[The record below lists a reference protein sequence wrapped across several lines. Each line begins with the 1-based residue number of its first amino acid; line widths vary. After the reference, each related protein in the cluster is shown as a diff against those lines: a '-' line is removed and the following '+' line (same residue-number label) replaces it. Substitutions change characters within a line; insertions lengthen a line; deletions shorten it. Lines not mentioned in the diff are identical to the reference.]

1 MSVSYTKKT
10 RLLMVMIGS
19 LLFLS
24 YPLMAQAT
32 EEKTVHSQASEE
44 ENKHDLTPEKAGE
57 LALEQNIDLKKF
69 RLELDTADI
78 NANQAIYN
86 SVKMKESNISSLG
99 EAQQKYVQTAKAEA
113 ARNIHKYMLQ
123 AMEDKTKLG
132 AEKAFYELWHA
143 KQDLQLQEQ
152 SLTRAQ
158 KQVDTANTLFTA
170 GIKAKNDVLQA
181 ETGLAQAK
189 ANHEAARNQVHLST
203 LSLNQFLAED
213 LTKEWELSIPEGD
226 IRDKEII
233 PLEEAKRLAVV
244 QRAEILKSDEEVKAA
259 KKNVDTI
266 EKYSILSSFQGQLAK
281 NELETAE
288 MNKEQIKNDIL
299 LEVTRNYEAL
309 TSAKQGIEALDKA
322 REASKENYR
331 LTQLRYENGLATT
344 LDVMTA
350 EEELAKRANEY
361 ETALHNYQ
369 LAYLNYKNS
378 MGRPVS

>member
-1 MSVSYTKKT
+1 MSVSNIKKT
-10 RLLMVMIGS
+10 RLLIVMMGS
-19 LLFLS
+19 LLLLGN
-24 YPLMAQAT
+24 PLLAQAT
-32 EEKTVHSQASEE
+32 EEKAVHSQASEK
-44 ENKHDLTPEKAGE
+44 ENKHELTPEKAGE

-78 NANQAIYN
+78 NANQAVYN

-143 KQDLQLQEQ
+143 KQDLQVKEQ

-158 KQVDTANTLFTA
+158 KQVDTANALFTA

-189 ANHEAARNQVHLST
+189 ANYEEARNQVHLST

-213 LTKEWELSIPEGD
+213 LTKEWELSIPEED
-226 IRDKEII
+226 IRGKEII

-244 QRAEILKSDEEVKAA
+244 QRAEILKSDEEIKAA

-344 LDVMTA
+344 LDVMSA
-350 EEELAKRANEY
+350 EEDLAKRANEY

-369 LAYLNYKNS
+369 VAYLNYKNS